1 MTEDLAEELSVI
13 QAIYCRQGECS
24 MNDLG
29 NCPELMVRLQ
39 REGEITPSAT
49 VVMQFSSLYPEQPPT
64 ISCQSQNRSWS
75 RQLVAHLTELGKQL
89 QGGPMVSEILNQ
101 AQEILDQF
109 RTVGENQDTASTTG
123 IDGGTSEAKREGPVS
138 SNKAKRKGPVSSN
151 EAKREGPVSSNEALR
166 EGPVS
171 SSEALREGPVSSNE
185 AQGEGP
191 VSSSEAQGE
200 GPVSSSEA
208 QGEGPVTALLMLDH
222 MRSKVRYTHTIL
234 KWATGLALA
243 GCLLFVGKFIFI
255 VLQGHAANVKEYI
268 KLQRSSNVDVDS
280 HGKKC
285 KERMMSVLH
294 QGIFLG
300 KGFKDFSVIEC
311 SNQQEVLEIFRRTEL
326 VPLYEDHI
334 VPRLRLYIPSQSP
347 SD

>member
-24 MNDLG
+24 INDFG

-171 SSEALREGPVSSNE
+171 SSEA
-185 AQGEGP
+185 
-191 VSSSEAQGE
+191 
-200 GPVSSSEA
+200 

-280 HGKKC
+280 RGKKC

-294 QGIFLG
+294 QGILLG

>member
-1 MTEDLAEELSVI
+1 M
-13 QAIYCRQGECS
+13 
-24 MNDLG
+24 
-29 NCPELMVRLQ
+29 
-39 REGEITPSAT
+39 
-49 VVMQFSSLYPEQPPT
+49 
-64 ISCQSQNRSWS
+64 
-75 RQLVAHLTELGKQL
+75 
-89 QGGPMVSEILNQ
+89 
-101 AQEILDQF
+101 
-109 RTVGENQDTASTTG
+109 
-123 IDGGTSEAKREGPVS
+123 
-138 SNKAKRKGPVSSN
+138 SSN
-151 EAKREGPVSSNEALR
+151 EAKREGPVSSNEA
-166 EGPVS
+166 
-171 SSEALREGPVSSNE
+171 
-185 AQGEGP
+185 
-191 VSSSEAQGE
+191 
-200 GPVSSSEA
+200 
-208 QGEGPVTALLMLDH
+208 QGEGPVTALLLLDH

-255 VLQGHAANVKEYI
+255 VLQGPAANVKEYI

-280 HGKKC
+280 RGKKC

>member
-1 MTEDLAEELSVI
+1 M
-13 QAIYCRQGECS
+13 
-24 MNDLG
+24 
-29 NCPELMVRLQ
+29 
-39 REGEITPSAT
+39 
-49 VVMQFSSLYPEQPPT
+49 
-64 ISCQSQNRSWS
+64 
-75 RQLVAHLTELGKQL
+75 
-89 QGGPMVSEILNQ
+89 
-101 AQEILDQF
+101 
-109 RTVGENQDTASTTG
+109 
-123 IDGGTSEAKREGPVS
+123 S
-138 SNKAKRKGPVSSN
+138 SN
-151 EAKREGPVSSNEALR
+151 
-166 EGPVS
+166 
-171 SSEALREGPVSSNE
+171 
-185 AQGEGP
+185 
-191 VSSSEAQGE
+191 
-200 GPVSSSEA
+200 EA

-280 HGKKC
+280 RGKKC

-294 QGIFLG
+294 QGILLG

-311 SNQQEVLEIFRRTEL
+311 SNQQEVQEIFRRTEL

>member
-24 MNDLG
+24 INDLG

-75 RQLVAHLTELGKQL
+75 RQLVTRLTELGKQL
-89 QGGPMVSEILNQ
+89 QGGPMVNEILNQ
-101 AQEILDQF
+101 AQEILDQL
-109 RTVGENQDTASTTG
+109 RSVGENQDTASTTG

-138 SNKAKRKGPVSSN
+138 SN

-171 SSEALREGPVSSNE
+171 SNEALR
-185 AQGEGP
+185 
-191 VSSSEAQGE
+191 E

-334 VPRLRLYIPSQSP
+334 VPRLRLYIPSQSS

>member
-24 MNDLG
+24 INDLG

-89 QGGPMVSEILNQ
+89 QGSPMVSEILNQ
-101 AQEILDQF
+101 AQEILDQL
-109 RTVGENQDTASTTG
+109 RSVGENQDTASTTG

-138 SNKAKRKGPVSSN
+138 SNKAKREGPVSSN
-151 EAKREGPVSSNEALR
+151 EAKRKGPVSSNEALR

-171 SSEALREGPVSSNE
+171 SSK
-185 AQGEGP
+185 
-191 VSSSEAQGE
+191 AQGE

-280 HGKKC
+280 RGKKC

-311 SNQQEVLEIFRRTEL
+311 SNQQEVQEIFRRTEL